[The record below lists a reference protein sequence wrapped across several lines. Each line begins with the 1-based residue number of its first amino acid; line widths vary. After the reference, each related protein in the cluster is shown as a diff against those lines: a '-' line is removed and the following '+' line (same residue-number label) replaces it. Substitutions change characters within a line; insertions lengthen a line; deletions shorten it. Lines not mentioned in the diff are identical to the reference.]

1 MGRLGLSSLLMQRQR
16 GYGIINKQYPPTSIP
31 KKSTSHIHILPTPRR
46 STLHRHIHV
55 PTNLL
60 RPLYPDIRA
69 TNGVGVGY
77 PGSRLTTP
85 RYQPQRFQG
94 GKGAEKKGRII
105 PTARPPPPR
114 QRFPRMTWSD
124 RRLGQNTGTRVEAAS
139 IHTRYTWIRR

>member
-1 MGRLGLSSLLMQRQR
+1 M
-16 GYGIINKQYPPTSIP
+16 
-31 KKSTSHIHILPTPRR
+31 STYQVYSDARNQSTVTQDVTPCFWHM